1 MKKLMVFL
9 IVVIL
14 ALGVSVLAYAQNPE
28 GAKPQ
33 EKMPIEQR
41 KAKFISS
48 IDERINL
55 LQELKTCVSA
65 AQAPED
71 LRKCREKFKD
81 AIKAHPSPVDSS
93 PGNPSP
99 L

>member
-1 MKKLMVFL
+1 MKKLMVFF

-14 ALGVSVLAYAQNPE
+14 ALGVSILSYAQNPE

-33 EKMPIEQR
+33 EKVSIEQR

-48 IDERINL
+48 IDQRVKL
-55 LQELKTCVSA
+55 LQELKTCISA
-65 AQAPED
+65 AQTPED
-71 LRKCREKFKD
+71 LSKCREKFRE
-81 AIKAHPSPVDSS
+81 AIKANPSPVDPS
-93 PGNPSP
+93 PGKPSP

>member
-1 MKKLMVFL
+1 MRKLMVLF

-14 ALGVSVLAYAQNPE
+14 ALGVFILVYGQNPE

-33 EKMPIEQR
+33 EKMSIEQR
-41 KAKFISS
+41 KAKFISA
-48 IDERINL
+48 IDQRIHL
-55 LQELKTCVSA
+55 LQEFKTCISA
-65 AQAPED
+65 AQTPED
-71 LRKCREKFKD
+71 LRSCREKFRG
-81 AIKAHPSPVDSS
+81 AIKANPSPVDVS

>member
-1 MKKLMVFL
+1 MKKLTVLF

-14 ALGVSVLAYAQNPE
+14 VLGVSILAYAQNPE

-33 EKMPIEQR
+33 EKVSIEQR

-65 AQAPED
+65 AQTPQD
-71 LRKCREKFKD
+71 LRKCREKFRQT
-81 AIKAHPSPVDSS
+81 IKAHPSPVDSS

>member
-1 MKKLMVFL
+1 MKKLMVFF

-14 ALGVSVLAYAQNPE
+14 ALGVSIVTYAQGPE
-28 GAKPQ
+28 GTKPQ
-33 EKMPIEQR
+33 EKMSIEQR
-41 KAKFISS
+41 KARFISS
-48 IDERINL
+48 IDQRINL

-65 AQAPED
+65 AQTPED
-71 LRKCREKFKD
+71 LRKCRVKFRE
-81 AIKAHPSPVDSS
+81 AIKANPSPVDVS

>member
-1 MKKLMVFL
+1 MKKLMVFF

-14 ALGVSVLAYAQNPE
+14 ALGISILTYAQNPE

-41 KAKFISS
+41 KATFISS
-48 IDERINL
+48 IDQRINL
-55 LQELKTCVSA
+55 LQELKTCISA
-65 AQAPED
+65 AQTPED
-71 LRKCREKFKD
+71 LRKCREKFRE
-81 AIKAHPSPVDSS
+81 AIKVNSSPLDPSPE
-93 PGNPSP
+93 NPSP